1 MLRYFNKQSQS
12 LNQTINENESI
23 RIINKRKCIV
33 CFDKRPSFNLVGLK
47 ATHCFDCKTNDM
59 KNVVSKLC
67 IDCNLKQPHFN
78 LVGLK
83 ATHCGDC
90 KTNDMVDVKHTKCI
104 DCNLKHPIYNLIGLK
119 ALYCGNCKT
128 NDMVNVVSKLCIDC
142 NLKRPSYNLIG
153 LKALYCFDCKTND
166 MVDVKHTKCIECN
179 LKQPSYNL
187 IGLKALYCSDCKT
200 NDMVDVTNP
209 KCIECNLKQPYYNLI
224 GLKALYC
231 SDCKTNDMVD
241 VKHIKCIDCNLKIP
255 NFNLVGLKALY
266 CSDCKT
272 NDMVDVKNKKC
283 KTELCDTQV
292 SHTNYKGHCLR
303 CFMYLF
309 PNEPVA
315 RNYKTKETFVADFI
329 KESFPNNEWVFD
341 KSVDNGC
348 SRRRPDIRLELY
360 THNIVI
366 EVDENQ
372 HRDYDVSC
380 ENKRMMEI
388 FQDLGSRNI
397 VFIRFNP
404 DDYLDNEKN
413 VTSCWGVNK
422 QGICVV
428 KKSKAKEWTQRLEE
442 LKNKIEY
449 WLDKIP
455 EKEVEIV
462 HLFYDN

>member
-12 LNQTINENESI
+12 INENT
-23 RIINKRKCIV
+23 NKRK
-33 CFDKRPSFNLVGLK
+33 
-47 ATHCFDCKTNDM
+47 
-59 KNVVSKLC
+59 C
-67 IDCNLKQPHFN
+67 IDCNLKIPNFN
-78 LVGLK
+78 LIGLK

-90 KTNDMVDVKHTKCI
+90 KTNDMVDVKNKKCI
-104 DCNLKHPIYNLIGLK
+104 DCNLKIPNYNLIGLK
-119 ALYCGNCKT
+119 ALYCGDCKTNDMVDVKNPKCIDCNLKQPIYNLVGLKALYCGDCKTNEMVDVVSKLCIDCNLKIPTYNLIGLKALYCGDCKTNDMVNVRSQKCIDCNLKIPHFNLVGLKALYCGDCKT

-142 NLKRPSYNLIG
+142 NLKIPNYNLIG
-153 LKALYCFDCKTND
+153 LNALYCGDCKTNE
-166 MVDVKHTKCIECN
+166 MVDVKHTKC
-179 LKQPSYNL
+179 
-187 IGLKALYCSDCKT
+187 
-200 NDMVDVTNP
+200 
-209 KCIECNLKQPYYNLI
+209 
-224 GLKALYC
+224 
-231 SDCKTNDMVD
+231 
-241 VKHIKCIDCNLKIP
+241 
-255 NFNLVGLKALY
+255 
-266 CSDCKT
+266 
-272 NDMVDVKNKKC
+272 
-283 KTELCDTQV
+283 KTELCDTIV
-292 SHTNYKGHCLR
+292 SNTNYKGHCLR

-329 KESFPNNEWVFD
+329 KNTFPNNEWVFD

-372 HRDYDVSC
+372 HGDYDISC
-380 ENKRMMEI
+380 ENKRTMEI

-404 DDYLDNEKN
+404 DEYDN

-428 KKSKAKEWTQRLEE
+428 KKSKAKEWTQRLNE

-449 WLDKIP
+449 WLVKIP

-462 HLFYDN
+462 HLFYDK